1 MSAEL
6 DNIVRSKS
14 GKRVLFVC
22 IRNSARSQMAEGI
35 LNAMCGEFF
44 AESAG
49 MEPGTLN
56 PLSVRAMNE
65 IGIDISHK
73 GTQSVFDVF
82 KSGRLFSYVV
92 TVCDETS
99 AEMCPIFPGI
109 VERLHWSIPD
119 PATVEGTD
127 EERMAAFREARDAIK
142 GKIEELCGAPC
153 PR

>member
-1 MSAEL
+1 MIAQ
-6 DNIVRSKS
+6 
-14 GKRVLFVC
+14 RVLFICV
-22 IRNSARSQMAEGI
+22 RNSARSQMAEGL
-35 LNAMCGEFF
+35 LNSMCDGAFI

-49 MEPGTLN
+49 IEPGVLN
-56 PLSVRAMNE
+56 PLSVDAMKE

-82 KSGRLFSYVV
+82 KSGRLYSYVV

-109 VERLHWSIPD
+109 VQRLHWSIED
-119 PATVEGTD
+119 PAIVEGPYET
-127 EERMAAFREARDAIK
+127 RLQAFRDARNELRE
-142 GKIEELCGAPC
+142 KIYELCGSPC